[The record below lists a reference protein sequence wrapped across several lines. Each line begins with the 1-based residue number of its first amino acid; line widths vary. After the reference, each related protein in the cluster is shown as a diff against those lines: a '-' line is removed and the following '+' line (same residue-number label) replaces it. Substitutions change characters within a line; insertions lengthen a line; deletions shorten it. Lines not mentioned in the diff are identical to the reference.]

1 MAQPCSGHKKENGGP
16 TQNVTFFFP
25 FGCRN
30 LAFDYKKIVDLVG
43 G

>member
-1 MAQPCSGHKKENGGP
+1 MVAFPGMLLS
-16 TQNVTFFFP
+16 FP